1 MAAESVLI
9 VDDDARSLRLLRDL
23 LTHHG
28 YDVRAVGSGEQA
40 CAEVA
45 DGFVPALVMMDV
57 HMPGMGGIAAIAA
70 LRAVPALAGARYIAL
85 TASVMPHQLAPLEAA
100 GIAAFHTKP
109 IDIDRLLLEVER
121 LLHGVAR

>member
-1 MAAESVLI
+1 MAAEPVLI

-28 YDVRAVGSGEQA
+28 YEVRAVSSGEDA

-45 DGFVPALVMMDV
+45 GGFVPALVMMDI
-57 HMPGMGGIAAIAA
+57 HMQGMGGIAAIAA
-70 LRAVPALAGARYIAL
+70 LRAVPAMAGARYIAL

-100 GIAAFHTKP
+100 GIAAFHPKP
-109 IDIDRLLLEVER
+109 IDIDGLVVEVER
-121 LLHGVAR
+121 LLRGTAR